1 MSVYE
6 GEVSHKKGLG
16 KTRMVTATDNLTFA
30 LAFGVSG
37 SIGQFYSNQKIGML
51 ELLGDGSHAE
61 VAVNPMDMARLDE
74 LEFAKSHPHAVVS
87 YPALA
92 TALAPNYATELNYI
106 TKLVKPTWSYQTLTD
121 DERTKVTK
129 VLLGEQSIE
138 EVQAETAGNDEINGT
153 ERLSDSLKR
162 LGPSLVVEREGQVG
176 GVPYRLTARGTTS
189 FKITD
194 NAQVVTIRARNG
206 FSGQVLGNASAAGTK
221 YRDQFKAIKEFVTDG
236 KAYRV
241 DHEYQY
247 SKSLSTADVLEAMRG
262 ELLHDLNATIEQ
274 AQIAISGEFE
284 ELEPYNPAGAKAAL
298 WRELN
303 LTVGDVPQ
311 TRLDEKALRA
321 YTDQKITALQ
331 FADMPE
337 NGLVEKLNK
346 AVVKR
351 LDAADVDAITEQ
363 KVDLLVQNRPN
374 ADREQMTAQVRTLVQ
389 KSLGQLAD
397 QLGNAATFSE
407 SYENYRSPNQQLVD
421 KVLVG
426 ISADDIVADERA
438 EAKGNHSSQLRL
450 MLAERVQLQYH
461 AFLLKNNIG
470 STFSHF
476 EIIDDVVDDYYGPL
490 KNDLE
495 TYYDVSS
502 IDEVMECVQTVSD
515 DTLQKAMDR
524 RYPVS
529 QVMGQ
534 ARADILMQ
542 YAGSPDIEQIVDSVS
557 DDFAGMMYLYQK
569 YCQTDNSNTM
579 EETTMEIDQAT
590 VSDLF
595 SQALEEQITP
605 VVEDFK
611 VENKVTP
618 GSVFDRS
625 GIAEGI
631 AQREADMGL
640 DDLQAELKETSE
652 EPNEAIPTY
661 VQENYDRDY
670 LYMKVENMYDLEAMM
685 DDARNEL
692 VLELDNT
699 EAYAS
704 KVDDWRPYVQ
714 RVTEVSE
721 MMTYLNGADGLPQF
735 VETYVPE
742 ALN

>member
-51 ELLGDGSHAE
+51 ELLGEGSHAE

-92 TALAPNYATELNYI
+92 TALEYNYGTELQYL
-106 TKLVKPTWSYQTLTD
+106 TKSINPTWSYQTLTD
-121 DERTKVTK
+121 NERSKVIK

-138 EVQAETAGNDEINGT
+138 EVRAETAGNDESNGT

-221 YRDQFKAIKEFVTDG
+221 YRDQFKAIKEFVTDS
-236 KAYRV
+236 KAYRI

-247 SKSLSTADVLEAMRG
+247 SKSLSTPDVLEAVRG
-262 ELLHDLNATIEQ
+262 ELLHDLNAMIEQ

-321 YTDQKITALQ
+321 YADQEITALQ

-337 NGLVEKLNK
+337 NGLVEKINK

-351 LDAADVDAITEQ
+351 LDTADVDAITEQ
-363 KVDLLVQNRPN
+363 KVDLLIQNRPK
-374 ADREQMTAQVRTLVQ
+374 ADREQMTAQVRALVQ

-426 ISADDIVADERA
+426 ISADDIVADERS
-438 EAKGNHSSQLRL
+438 EAKGNHSNQLRL
-450 MLAERVQLQYH
+450 MLAERVQIQYH
-461 AFLLKNNIG
+461 VFLHKNNID
-470 STFSHF
+470 SPFTHF

-495 TYYDVSS
+495 TYYDFNS

-534 ARADILMQ
+534 ARADILTQ
-542 YAGSPDIEQIVDSVS
+542 YAGSLDIEQIVDSVS
-557 DDFAGMMYLYQK
+557 DDFAGMMDLYHK
-569 YCQTDNSNTM
+569 YCQTDNSNTN

-595 SQALEEQITP
+595 SQALEEQIAP

-611 VENKVTP
+611 VENKITP
-618 GSVFDRS
+618 GSVFDQS

-670 LYMKVENMYDLEAMM
+670 LYMKVENMYDLEDMM

-721 MMTYLNGADGLPQF
+721 MMTYLKDADGLPQF
-735 VETYVPE
+735 VETYAPE